1 MSNMGNMA
9 RDTAKD
15 ARDAV
20 KETGKVA
27 SAGAKD
33 IQEDL
38 EALRD
43 DVAQLTQQLAGV
55 LAAKGNK
62 AWRRAKSNV
71 EGVISDVQDAG
82 MEAVGAVREVGDNV
96 VDASRRVA
104 QEAALHD
111 ARARRRHRLPVRRDV
126 AAGSGANVATS
137 HRRWLLELRACSVA
151 GSTICN

>member
-43 DVAQLTQQLAGV
+43 DVAHLTQQLAGIV
-55 LAAKGNK
+55 AAKGSKTWN
-62 AWRRAKSNV
+62 RARSNV
-71 EGVISDVQDAG
+71 EGVISDAQDAG

-96 VDASRRVA
+96 VDAVDESLKKRPYTTL
-104 QEAALHD
+104 AL
-111 ARARRRHRLPVRRDV
+111 
-126 AAGSGANVATS
+126 
-137 HRRWLLELRACSVA
+137 VA
-151 GSTICN
+151 GIGFLVGATWRR